1 MLGRNLSSPMREPE
15 LEIRVLGELAV
26 RREGVAVGLPASR
39 KTRALLGYLVA
50 APGPVSRSR
59 LCSLLWEGPVDPR
72 GELRWSLSK
81 LRALLGERATALV
94 ADGESVRLDPRG
106 LRLDLAGVRAT
117 LARGLEGLAPTELAA
132 CESEFRGE
140 LLAGL
145 ELPDCFRFDA
155 WLTAERETL
164 RALRFALL
172 ERLSAHPSV
181 DPEEALRAA
190 RSWVALD
197 PLCEAAHAA
206 VVGRLIDLGRPR
218 EAQRQA
224 ETCRRILRQEL
235 GVDPGDS
242 LERARR
248 RRPVGRGAPSPLPPL
263 SEPSGPP
270 ESEAAAPERLAPWT
284 GRQRELAAA
293 ASLLESRAR
302 AVGPRLLL
310 VTGEPGIGK
319 SRLLAEL
326 AARRLPRGSEPL
338 WARGSEA
345 GVDRAYGVW
354 IELLRSLDSTSGGGG
369 AALAELLPT
378 PARGGVGES
387 LDRER
392 VAEALAAELDDR
404 ARGRPPLLLL
414 LDDLQWF
421 DEASVALLHLVLT
434 RTVASPVLLAAAAR
448 DGEIAPRGAIARL
461 LATLERDGGLARLP
475 LAPLSIDEATALVRQ
490 VTPSADAARLARAS
504 GGHPLFALELA
515 RSGAGAD
522 GALPPPLAALVGERL
537 SRLEAAARSLAIW
550 AAAIGAPS
558 DAALLAELSG
568 LPPAELLAGLEELER
583 SALLRADAS
592 GEAYELAHDLVR
604 RAAYE
609 QIAAPRRRFLHGAI
623 ARALAARTDP
633 DGGAAESI
641 ARHAALGGEPALAA
655 AAASTA
661 GERALRLDAPVEAR
675 DLAERGLAQLE
686 RLGPA
691 SDLGLRLRLLRVLVH
706 ATRGR
711 PGREGL
717 PEEIHH
723 WVEVARDAGRIE
735 EVRLGLYLLA
745 VLREEAGNL
754 EGAEWHALRAAE
766 AARVGDPEG
775 AAWTIGN
782 TGRCLAQIERD
793 FARAEALLLEARELA
808 ERCAIDVVE
817 VHWGLGLVAAA
828 AGRGEEARRELER
841 ALELARASEDA
852 WVASQCSIRLAALA
866 LDRGDSADCE
876 RRCAELDE
884 LAARLGEGAERPAAA
899 CLRALD
905 ALARALP
912 GAQERLEAALVDL
925 RAADS
930 KGMLAEVL
938 CRAAA
943 LDLAAGR
950 GDRAAA
956 RAAEALDCATAV
968 GRRGQIASARLASAR
983 AALAR
988 GDREAARAH
997 IVAATAED
1005 RPVGTLGGALRDA
1018 IGRLERQLGIPT
1030 AGSTRRR
1037 ESAGAD
1043 RGGAA

>member
-1 MLGRNLSSPMREPE
+1 MREPE

-26 RREGVAVGLPASR
+26 RREGVAAGLPASR

-94 ADGESVRLDPRG
+94 ADGESVRLDPDA
-106 LRLDLAGVRAT
+106 LRLDLAVVRAAT
-117 LARGLEGLAPTELAA
+117 ASGLEGLAPAELAA
-132 CESEFRGE
+132 CEREFRGE

-172 ERLSAHPSV
+172 ERLSAHPEV
-181 DPEEALRAA
+181 EPEEALRAA

-197 PLCEAAHAA
+197 PLSEAAHAA
-206 VVGRLIDLGRPR
+206 VVERLIDLGRPR

-235 GVDPGDS
+235 GVEPGDL
-242 LERARR
+242 LERARH
-248 RRPVGRGAPSPLPPL
+248 RRPAERTVHLPLPASPSPPAPP
-263 SEPSGPP
+263 
-270 ESEAAAPERLAPWT
+270 SEATDPRQSDGRTPERLAPWT
-284 GRQRELAAA
+284 GRERELAAA
-293 ASLLESRAR
+293 GRLLESRAR
-302 AVGPRLLL
+302 ALGPRLLL
-310 VTGEPGIGK
+310 VTGDPGIGK

-326 AARRLPRGSEPL
+326 AARRLPQGSEPL
-338 WARGSEA
+338 SARGSEA
-345 GVDRAYGVW
+345 GLDRAYGVW
-354 IELLRSLDSTSGGGG
+354 IDLSRSLDSTPGGGG
-369 AALAELLPT
+369 AALAELLPM
-378 PARGGVGES
+378 ASRGGVGES

-392 VAEALAAELDDR
+392 VAEALVAQLDAR

-421 DEASVALLHLVLT
+421 DEASIALLHLVLT
-434 RTVASPVLLAAAAR
+434 RSAASPLLVAAAAR
-448 DGEIAPRGAIARL
+448 EGEIAPRGALARL
-461 LATLERDGGLARLP
+461 LATLGRDGGLARLS
-475 LAPLSIDEATALVRQ
+475 LEPLSIDETAALVRRLS
-490 VTPSADAARLARAS
+490 PAADAARLARAS
-504 GGHPLFALELA
+504 GGHPLFAIELA

-522 GALPPPLAALVGERL
+522 DALPPPLAALVGERL
-537 SRLEAAARSLAIW
+537 SRLEAPARSLATW

-583 SALLRADAS
+583 GAILRADAS

-609 QIAAPRRRFLHGAI
+609 RIAAPRRRFLHAAI

-633 DGGAAESI
+633 DGGAAEAI

-655 AAASTA
+655 AAASAA
-661 GERALRLDAPVEAR
+661 GERALRLDAPAEAR
-675 DLAERGLAQLE
+675 ELAERGLAQLE

-691 SDLGLRLRLLRVLVH
+691 SDLGLRLRLLRILVH

-723 WVEVARDAGRIE
+723 WVEVARGAGKIE
-735 EVRLGLYLLA
+735 EVRVGLYLLA

-754 EGAEWHALRAAE
+754 EGAERHALRAAE
-766 AARVGDPEG
+766 AARAGDPEG

-828 AGRGEEARRELER
+828 AGRGDEARHELER

-852 WVASQCSIRLAALA
+852 WVASQCLIRLAALA
-866 LDRGDSADCE
+866 LERGDSADCE

-884 LAARLGEGAERPAAA
+884 LSARLGEGAERPTAA

-905 ALARALP
+905 ALTRGRP
-912 GAQERLEAALVDL
+912 EAQERLEAALAQL

-983 AALAR
+983 VALAR

-997 IVAATAED
+997 LVAAADED

-1018 IGRLERQLGIPT
+1018 IRRLERQLGIPT

-1037 ESAGAD
+1037 ESAGAE